1 MLDHRLIDRLSRN
14 QDKMANLWCLEKGVW
29 VVVNLQFLKTVLRV
43 CKKFRQPTL
52 FSTAMQSP
60 SSNTMVWCGST
71 FCCSASGPERAMEN
85 RINSTDG
92 PLGWKQDYYLKRNGK
107 QYNFNLR
114 NFCQILTRGKHCN
127 QEPKKMCIS
136 SPSDMVKSA
145 SFIWILKVKRNAETP
160 NASSCGGCIFQ
171 TQLCL
176 ICLTDY
182 TLCRFSGISVQ
193 THLNLSYSERFNLIL
208 VSKHLSTIK
217 KELSVRSYE
226 ATIPF
231 NQIIM
236 QLPVETNINYVR
248 NVTKALSKWV
258 KSVK

>member
-114 NFCQILTRGKHCN
+114 NFCQDFNPRETLQSRTKENVHFL
-127 QEPKKMCIS
+127 S
-136 SPSDMVKSA
+136 
-145 SFIWILKVKRNAETP
+145 IWHGEVCFL
-160 NASSCGGCIFQ
+160 
-171 TQLCL
+171 
-176 ICLTDY
+176 
-182 TLCRFSGISVQ
+182 
-193 THLNLSYSERFNLIL
+193 HLNTKGQKKCWNAKRFKLWWMYFSDTAVLDLPYRLHTLSIQW
-208 VSKHLSTIK
+208 HLGSN
-217 KELSVRSYE
+217 
-226 ATIPF
+226 P
-231 NQIIM
+231 
-236 QLPVETNINYVR
+236 P
-248 NVTKALSKWV
+248 
-258 KSVK
+258 

>member
-1 MLDHRLIDRLSRN
+1 MWLH
-14 QDKMANLWCLEKGVW
+14 
-29 VVVNLQFLKTVLRV
+29 FLLLCIWT
-43 CKKFRQPTL
+43 
-52 FSTAMQSP
+52 
-60 SSNTMVWCGST
+60 
-71 FCCSASGPERAMEN
+71 
-85 RINSTDG
+85 
-92 PLGWKQDYYLKRNGK
+92 WKSNGK
-107 QYNFNLR
+107 QNKLYRRPAWDENKIITSKEMANNTTFIWGISVE
-114 NFCQILTRGKHCN
+114 ILTRGKHCN

-145 SFIWILKVKRNAETP
+145 SFIWILKVNRNAETP

-217 KELSVRSYE
+217 KGAFREILRSNDS
-226 ATIPF
+226 I
-231 NQIIM
+231 
-236 QLPVETNINYVR
+236 
-248 NVTKALSKWV
+248 
-258 KSVK
+258 